1 MRSRVFIFLLCVFAF
16 ACVMKD
22 SRPELEKNL
31 KTAMQ
36 TFLYNTINNDSSNVK
51 YHVEGVV
58 YYDDPRTN
66 TYICDFTVNM
76 KTNQIG
82 NQKYHLNLPQIFRFG
97 PGALD
102 PSSFTTSF
110 GVLNP

>member
-36 TFLYNTINNDSSNVK
+36 SFLYNTINNDSSNVK
-51 YHVEGVV
+51 YHVEGVI

-76 KTNQIG
+76 KT
-82 NQKYHLNLPQIFRFG
+82 KLY
-97 PGALD
+97 D
-102 PSSFTTSF
+102 TT
-110 GVLNP
+110 GVMHATVSKDFKTVKRAS

>member
-1 MRSRVFIFLLCVFAF
+1 MRSGLFIFLLCVSAF

-51 YHVEGVV
+51 YHVDGVV
-58 YYDDPRTN
+58 YYDDPKTN

-76 KTNQIG
+76 KTRL
-82 NQKYHLNLPQIFRFG
+82 Y
-97 PGALD
+97 D
-102 PSSFTTSF
+102 TT
-110 GVLNP
+110 GVMHATVSKDFKTVKRTS

>member
-1 MRSRVFIFLLCVFAF
+1 MRSRVFIFLLCVLAF

-51 YHVEGVV
+51 YHVEGVI

-76 KTNQIG
+76 KT
-82 NQKYHLNLPQIFRFG
+82 KLY
-97 PGALD
+97 D
-102 PSSFTTSF
+102 TT
-110 GVLNP
+110 GVMHATVSKDFKTVKRAS

>member
-51 YHVEGVV
+51 YHVEGVI

-76 KTNQIG
+76 KT
-82 NQKYHLNLPQIFRFG
+82 KLY
-97 PGALD
+97 D
-102 PSSFTTSF
+102 TT
-110 GVLNP
+110 GVMHATVSKDFKTVKRAS

>member
-76 KTNQIG
+76 KT
-82 NQKYHLNLPQIFRFG
+82 KLY
-97 PGALD
+97 D
-102 PSSFTTSF
+102 TT
-110 GVLNP
+110 GVMHATVSKDFKTVKRAS

>member
-36 TFLYNTINNDSSNVK
+36 TFLYNRINNDSSNVK
-51 YHVEGVV
+51 YHVEGVI

-76 KTNQIG
+76 KT
-82 NQKYHLNLPQIFRFG
+82 KLY
-97 PGALD
+97 D
-102 PSSFTTSF
+102 TT
-110 GVLNP
+110 GVMHATVSKDFKTVKRAS